1 MCSKVLKEPTRS
13 LQEIYEEVRSR
24 CTEEMDSNNKLLFL
38 QDFPSFYDIKTVLG
52 RKRREVIP
60 ADPKVIS
67 DIDLNLP
74 VFLYKDGESVV
85 KGEQVLSDERRII
98 LFTTNEEDVFSHG
111 TGSNHPLIFHPSIFP
126 IQAGQCYFER
136 PEADAGWPIVPD
148 NPWHLPRWRQS
159 HQDH

>member
-1 MCSKVLKEPTRS
+1 
-13 LQEIYEEVRSR
+13 
-24 CTEEMDSNNKLLFL
+24 MDSNNKLLFL

-98 LFTTNEEDVFSHG
+98 LFTTNEHLKILQEQIKSWGMGHFGLSILTSLSLGVDVIG
-111 TGSNHPLIFHPSIFP
+111 GSNVI
-126 IQAGQCYFER
+126 
-136 PEADAGWPIVPD
+136 
-148 NPWHLPRWRQS
+148 
-159 HQDH
+159 

>member
-85 KGEQVLSDERRII
+85 KGEQVLRII
-98 LFTTNEEDVFSHG
+98 LFTTNEHLKILQEQIKSWGMGHFG
-111 TGSNHPLIFHPSIFP
+111 LLLGSGVRPSSSVRRLVR
-126 IQAGQCYFER
+126 GYSS
-136 PEADAGWPIVPD
+136 
-148 NPWHLPRWRQS
+148 L
-159 HQDH
+159 